1 MHWCLRIVWDCDVRV
16 ALLGNKKRKLVTARK
31 WNADEAHQSVRKC
44 MDIPRSCAKE
54 LAENGGFTLHKTYF
68 SFSHQKISC
77 HPTIAQQGRAAV
89 LIIWFGW
96 YPPRHS
102 TLKAATFRRR
112 KMPLKRCCGIHGPDF
127 TCTGLRKSCLPQWVS
142 KLTYIKRVLSHKP
155 DLIKVKWTMQYIK
168 YTSVRLFEAWK
179 CWNIAHVTISYQR
192 IQQLLQ
198 FTSGVPVGLQRPPY
212 SLASWFAKN
221 HRSLPHYPQQV
232 RGLLRMCI
240 LQAFVLNFHKHGNES
255 DVWNFPSWEGPK
267 YNGAVVPLSKP
278 N

>member
-1 MHWCLRIVWDCDVRV
+1 
-16 ALLGNKKRKLVTARK
+16 
-31 WNADEAHQSVRKC
+31 

-77 HPTIAQQGRAAV
+77 HPTIAQRGRTAV

-102 TLKAATFRRR
+102 TPKAATFRRR
-112 KMPLKRCCGIHGPDF
+112 KMPLKLAAVESMAQISHVQAF
-127 TCTGLRKSCLPQWVS
+127 ANLCLPQWVS
-142 KLTYIKRVLSHKP
+142 KLTHIKGVLSHKP

-179 CWNIAHVTISYQR
+179 CWNIAHVTIGYQR

-221 HRSLPHYPQQV
+221 HRSLPHYPNMFGDCWECAFW
-232 RGLLRMCI
+232 RLL
-240 LQAFVLNFHKHGNES
+240 S
-255 DVWNFPSWEGPK
+255 
-267 YNGAVVPLSKP
+267 
-278 N
+278 